1 MILVILLA
9 VVLGGALLSGGGSAG
24 AGTGSGSSGSGFAT
38 VNAASL
44 ISALRTMTGWL
55 YSLGAGLEGEK
66 PSPPYTDCGEFI
78 RRGLSLVGVS
88 GVPRNITGQ
97 VSAAPYTRS
106 VQGYTRTA
114 LLEALKPGD
123 CIAFK
128 WASGGFEGRPY
139 DHGGVYVG
147 NGKMIHA
154 SSSAGKVVEASVPGS
169 GWKTIYSWTR

>member
-1 MILVILLA
+1 MFLVLLLA
-9 VVLGGALLSGGGSAG
+9 VIVGGALLSGSPSPAS
-24 AGTGSGSSGSGFAT
+24 GSGSAM
-38 VNAASL
+38 VNSSAF
-44 ISALRTMTGWL
+44 INALRTMSGWL

-97 VSAAPYTRS
+97 VAAAPFTRS
-106 VQGYTRTA
+106 VQGYSRET
-114 LLEALKPGD
+114 LLQTLKPGD

-128 WASGGFEGRPY
+128 WSSGGFEGRPY